1 MRAAVA
7 LWPMVMH
14 TKPAAVVMAVTR
26 RSLGQMPHIP
36 GPYKTPEPAS
46 SYTWPIWLHVGY
58 AQKHAHR
65 GCICMPVIPPLAV
78 DMAGAYA
85 QRGQIITLEGFGA
98 VHMDGAYKSGV
109 LALPCI

>member
-1 MRAAVA
+1 
-7 LWPMVMH
+7 MH
-14 TKPAAVVMAVTR
+14 A
-26 RSLGQMPHIP
+26 G
-36 GPYKTPEPAS
+36 
-46 SYTWPIWLHVGY
+46 YT
-58 AQKHAHR
+58 HA
-65 GCICMPVIPPLAV
+65 LAV